1 MYADHGK
8 PADELMQAARPIQRS
23 RLVRRQRRD
32 RDSLSS
38 AIRSQ
43 LLCLR
48 TKSGFPHDRAV
59 PIDLDRDVS
68 HGWFLARVTGVLT
81 IEELVTFLTTARA
94 AVNTR
99 AIPLLVDATAATT
112 SI

>member
-1 MYADHGK
+1 M
-8 PADELMQAARPIQRS
+8 
-23 RLVRRQRRD
+23 
-32 RDSLSS
+32 
-38 AIRSQ
+38 
-43 LLCLR
+43 R